1 MTFQVNFPRYQVETA
16 SDQFQSPTQQ
26 KAEEIY
32 QKYVNQKVPCELF
45 LDGKLQRNTNLYD
58 ELKWDQILLPY
69 LFGNMACTLFL
80 CGSSYITGDTLM
92 DFE

>member
-1 MTFQVNFPRYQVETA
+1 MTFHVNFPRYQVETA
-16 SDQFQSPTQQ
+16 YDQFQSPTQQ

-45 LDGKLQRNTNLYD
+45 LDGKLQKEYKPRLWLN
-58 ELKWDQILLPY
+58 Y
-69 LFGNMACTLFL
+69 LFGNILCTLFL
-80 CGSSYITGDTLM
+80 CGSSYIPGDTLM

>member
-1 MTFQVNFPRYQVETA
+1 MTFHVNFPRYQVETA

-45 LDGKLQRNTNLYD
+45 LDGKLQKEYKPHLWLNC
-58 ELKWDQILLPY
+58 
-69 LFGNMACTLFL
+69 LFGNILCTLFL
-80 CGSSYITGDTLM
+80 CGSSYTIGGNLM
-92 DFE
+92 VGNKY